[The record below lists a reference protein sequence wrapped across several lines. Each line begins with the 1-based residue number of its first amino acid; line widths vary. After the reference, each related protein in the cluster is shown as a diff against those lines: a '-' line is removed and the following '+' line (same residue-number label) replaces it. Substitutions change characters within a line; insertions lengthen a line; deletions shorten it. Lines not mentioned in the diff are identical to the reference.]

1 MSEVNKTVIY
11 KCLQITVVIGAIL
24 LVLSKWMV
32 GGNFDDYSTE
42 TPEERN
48 SERNERSTPRSFIL
62 PATPGVAFEQERQRS
77 NKVRQ
82 AQIAKC
88 LGMLRSRG
96 FHVDDSRTLL
106 NAKLVKAIYTFQ
118 IDHDLPASG
127 QLDETTMGE
136 LKCN

>member
-32 GGNFDDYSTE
+32 GGDLDGYSTE

-48 SERNERSTPRSFIL
+48 AERNERSTPRSFIL

-96 FHVDDSRTLL
+96 FHVDDNRTLL
-106 NAKLVKAIYTFQ
+106 NAKLVEAIYTFQ
-118 IDHDLPASG
+118 IDQELPASG
-127 QLDETTMGE
+127 QLDEATMRN